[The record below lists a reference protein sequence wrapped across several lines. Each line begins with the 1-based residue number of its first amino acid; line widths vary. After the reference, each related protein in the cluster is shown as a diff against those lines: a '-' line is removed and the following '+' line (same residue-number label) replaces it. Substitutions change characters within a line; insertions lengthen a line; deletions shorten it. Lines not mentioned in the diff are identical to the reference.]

1 MPAIILTPALGRWSV
16 LLLTAALPYARPSA
30 SPAEGM
36 GKHPLIWGTVL
47 IAAALI
53 AATSSRAWI
62 AAAVVVAVTAC
73 FGSYCRHRIAGIT
86 GDTLGANVQLCESAA
101 LLTFLWT
108 GYPAMTRVWLIRHGE
123 PAEEAR
129 NRCYGSLDIGLSENG
144 RRQMEGV
151 AQHLKAEP
159 DSCHLHQPEFR
170 ARWKVRA

>member
-1 MPAIILTPALGRWSV
+1 VLLQQTNWMTALILTPALARWSV
-16 LLLTAALPYARPSA
+16 LLLTAALPYARTSA

-36 GKHPLIWGTVL
+36 GKQPLIYGTVL

-53 AATSSRAWI
+53 AATSNRAWV

-108 GYPAMTRVWLIRHGE
+108 GYPG
-123 PAEEAR
+123 
-129 NRCYGSLDIGLSENG
+129 
-144 RRQMEGV
+144 
-151 AQHLKAEP
+151 
-159 DSCHLHQPEFR
+159 
-170 ARWKVRA
+170 